1 MITLRLKDGKELEIS
16 EGQSG
21 YEVASS
27 LSKSLA
33 KKAIAYSLDG
43 VLYDLSS
50 KILHG
55 GDFFIMTNED
65 EAALEILRHSTSHLL
80 AEAISHLYPDA
91 KFGFGPAIEEG
102 FYYDI
107 DFSTPITEN
116 DLATIEK
123 EMHRLCKENESFI
136 RQEVTKEEA
145 QQIFKD
151 NPYKLEL
158 IEGITDQISVYRQ
171 GDFVDLCH
179 GPHVPSTS
187 WLRYFKLTSIAGA
200 YWRGDAKNKMLVRIY
215 GTAFFR
221 QEDLDAHLQQIE
233 ERKKR
238 DHRKIGRELGLFMI
252 SEYGPGFPFWLPNGL
267 TLRKKLED
275 FWYDI
280 HRKNGYVFV
289 QTPIMLSKE
298 LWEISGH
305 WYNYKENMYTSEID
319 EKEFAIKPMNCPG
332 GMLVYKNSLHSYK
345 DLPLRIGELGLVH
358 RHEASGALNGLFR
371 VRTFTQDDAHIF
383 LREDQILEEIS
394 RLLKLF
400 DEVYSVFG
408 LQYHIELSTRPE
420 KKYIGDIAIWNKA
433 EKALAEACQA
443 SGREFKINPGDGA
456 FYGPKLDFKLRDS
469 MGRIWQCGTIQLDM
483 NLPERFDLTYI
494 DANNEKVRPIMLH
507 RALFGSIERFIGIL
521 TEHFAGAFPTWLTP
535 VQIALL
541 PVKNDV
547 HLSYT
552 KELQDLFEKEHLR
565 VKVDDR
571 EEKLGYRLR
580 ESQVLKIP
588 YTIVIGD
595 QEKENRTVTYRRYG
609 EKEQHTVTIL
619 EFLDLIQKEI
629 ADKDLLVK

>member
-1 MITLRLKDGKELEIS
+1 MITLRLKDGKELEVS

-107 DFSTPITEN
+107 DFSTPIAEN